1 MQNYAL
7 SANLPNFWDILH
19 PSVTN
24 DIANARKMGS
34 LGRMAVLFDEC
45 FGRRG
50 SFVHGFE
57 NELYSSVDEMF
68 NDILNEE

>member
-7 SANLPNFWDILH
+7 SASLPKFWDILH

-24 DIANARKMGS
+24 DMANARKMGS

-45 FGRRG
+45 FGRRKKVIIFAD
-50 SFVHGFE
+50 SVKVAGFFE
-57 NELYSSVDEMF
+57 
-68 NDILNEE
+68 